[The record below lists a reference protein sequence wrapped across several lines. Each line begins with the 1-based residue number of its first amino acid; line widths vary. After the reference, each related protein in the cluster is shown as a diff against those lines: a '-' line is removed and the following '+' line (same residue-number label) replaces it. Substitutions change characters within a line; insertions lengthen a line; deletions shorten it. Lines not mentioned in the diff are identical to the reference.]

1 MGSASKSKPMGSV
14 SYKPK
19 NLSIAGTY
27 NNTKI
32 ESISTFKGLQV
43 VHEYP
48 ESAEL
53 EYINPLEDGDKEI

>member
-1 MGSASKSKPMGSV
+1 MGSV

-19 NLSIAGTY
+19 NLSIGGTY

-32 ESISTFKGLQV
+32 ESNSTFKGLQV